1 MNNTLVFG
9 KNGFIAKSLR
19 KNIKEKKI
27 NNFKFFS
34 KSEVN
39 LLDKKEL
46 YKIKYHTKVNKNIIF
61 ISALAP
67 VKDIK
72 SLIDNIQMIY
82 NFLNSIDIKKINHL
96 IYISS
101 DAVYSDSKNVITEK
115 SDTSPTSLHGM
126 MHLIREEI
134 LKKNIDKNKLCILRP
149 TLIYGK
155 GDTHLGYGPNLF
167 RNNLINKETIK
178 LFGNGAE
185 RRDHIH
191 INDVIDSIIKINKK
205 KYYGTYNLTSGYV
218 ISFKEIA
225 KLLSKNFN
233 SHKRISSIKRNQPMP
248 HFGLRILSNKKIST
262 KLNKK
267 FMNFIEGIKYL

>member
-1 MNNTLVFG
+1 
-9 KNGFIAKSLR
+9 
-19 KNIKEKKI
+19 
-27 NNFKFFS
+27 
-34 KSEVN
+34 
-39 LLDKKEL
+39 
-46 YKIKYHTKVNKNIIF
+46 
-61 ISALAP
+61 
-67 VKDIK
+67 
-72 SLIDNIQMIY
+72 
-82 NFLNSIDIKKINHL
+82 
-96 IYISS
+96 
-101 DAVYSDSKNVITEK
+101 
-115 SDTSPTSLHGM
+115 M

-205 KYYGTYNLTSGYV
+205 KYYGIYNLTSGYV

-267 FMNFIEGIKYL
+267 FMSFIEGIKYL